1 MLSYSVTF
9 FVWGFLLRSVTFF
22 VWGTFCV
29 LFFGCSV
36 PFCLSVLPYLKTSTK
51 VVFFCEIYKSFC
63 RPNYPNS
70 GLRYPDY
77 LFYGLSLAS
86 FRKTFYL
93 CPTKKIIYAMRRLF
107 FLSLSVL
114 WTLTIFSQIHD
125 TLTMTP
131 QQQCFVRLAANEAVG
146 NIEALRPAIHQAFD
160 QGFTVMQV
168 KEVFAHLYAYT
179 GFPRSLNAQNALA
192 QVLSERAQE
201 GRTPVEGQDATPLP
215 ADYNALT
222 QGTAVQT
229 ELCGGAHQY
238 NFCPA
243 EDYFLKAHLFGDIF
257 ARDVLTYAEREL
269 VTVSA
274 LAAMSGTE
282 PQLAS
287 HKQIAVR
294 AGNPVEIVE
303 EAALLAHHIG
313 TYAVITTRENNV
325 SKTIIPN
332 RENNV
337 SKTVITN
344 RENLPFPEGLP
355 NQLYQKYFTGQSYLV
370 TLKEDDPTLS
380 NVTFEPGCR
389 NHWHIHHDVQ
399 QVLICVAGEGLYQ
412 EWGKPAQLLQPG
424 AVITI
429 PAGVKHWHGATC
441 DSWFQ
446 HVVLHVPAP
455 TPAPS
460 SIHGNEWL
468 EPVSDSQY
476 LSAHSARL

>member
-1 MLSYSVTF
+1 
-9 FVWGFLLRSVTFF
+9 
-22 VWGTFCV
+22 
-29 LFFGCSV
+29 
-36 PFCLSVLPYLKTSTK
+36 
-51 VVFFCEIYKSFC
+51 
-63 RPNYPNS
+63 
-70 GLRYPDY
+70 
-77 LFYGLSLAS
+77 
-86 FRKTFYL
+86 
-93 CPTKKIIYAMRRLF
+93 MRRLF

-192 QVLSERAQE
+192 QVLSERAQD

-229 ELCGGAHQY
+229 ELCGGAYQY
-238 NFCPA
+238 DFCPA

-294 AGNPVEIVE
+294 AGNPSEIVE
-303 EAALLAHHIG
+303 AAALLAHHIG
-313 TYAVITTRENNV
+313 TPSNLPTPENNMPNTNLTTPKNQENH
-325 SKTIIPN
+325 SPKTI
-332 RENNV
+332 
-337 SKTVITN
+337 ITN

-399 QVLICVAGEGLYQ
+399 QILICVAGEGLYQ

>member
-1 MLSYSVTF
+1 
-9 FVWGFLLRSVTFF
+9 
-22 VWGTFCV
+22 
-29 LFFGCSV
+29 
-36 PFCLSVLPYLKTSTK
+36 
-51 VVFFCEIYKSFC
+51 
-63 RPNYPNS
+63 
-70 GLRYPDY
+70 
-77 LFYGLSLAS
+77 
-86 FRKTFYL
+86 
-93 CPTKKIIYAMRRLF
+93 MRRLF

-160 QGFTVMQV
+160 QGLTVMQV

-229 ELCGGAHQY
+229 ELCGGAYQY
-238 NFCPA
+238 DFCPA

-294 AGNPVEIVE
+294 AGNPSEIVE
-303 EAALLAHHIG
+303 AAALLAHHIG
-313 TYAVITTRENNV
+313 TYAVITNRENNTP
-325 SKTIIPN
+325 KTIITN

-337 SKTVITN
+337 SKTVITNRENNMSKTIITN

-355 NQLYQKYFTGQSYLV
+355 NQLYQKYFTGQSYLA

-399 QVLICVAGEGLYQ
+399 QILICVAGEGLYQ

-429 PAGVKHWHGATC
+429 PSGVKHWHGATC

-460 SIHGNEWL
+460 PIPSPTDSITSPSDSTTFPSDSTTSPIHGNEWL

-476 LSAHSARL
+476 LSAHSTRL

>member
-9 FVWGFLLRSVTFF
+9 FVWGFPLPFRYLLRTGYLFRSFF
-22 VWGTFCV
+22 RMFCS
-29 LFFGCSV
+29 LLSFRSFFGC
-36 PFCLSVLPYLKTSTK
+36 SVLPYLKTSTK

-93 CPTKKIIYAMRRLF
+93 CPTKNIYAMRRLF

-160 QGFTVMQV
+160 QGLTVMQV

-229 ELCGGAHQY
+229 ELCGGAYQY
-238 NFCPA
+238 DFCPA

-294 AGNPVEIVE
+294 AGNPSEIVE
-303 EAALLAHHIG
+303 AAALLAHHIG
-313 TYAVITTRENNV
+313 TYAVITNRENNTP
-325 SKTIIPN
+325 KTIITN

-344 RENLPFPEGLP
+344 RENNMSKTIITNRENLPFPEGLP
-355 NQLYQKYFTGQSYLV
+355 NLGT
-370 TLKEDDPTLS
+370 
-380 NVTFEPGCR
+380 R
-389 NHWHIHHDVQ
+389 
-399 QVLICVAGEGLYQ
+399 Q
-412 EWGKPAQLLQPG
+412 ELP
-424 AVITI
+424 
-429 PAGVKHWHGATC
+429 
-441 DSWFQ
+441 
-446 HVVLHVPAP
+446 VP
-455 TPAPS
+455 
-460 SIHGNEWL
+460 
-468 EPVSDSQY
+468 
-476 LSAHSARL
+476 